1 MGKALRELLEHSRVV
16 WEAFIIE
23 VKVHSLCPDLLH
35 PVNPTWADGKGT
47 GCWLVCRSKQAWPSP
62 GLMNYSLA
70 GLFSAFLKS

>member
-23 VKVHSLCPDLLH
+23 VEVHALCPDRLH
-35 PVNPTWADGKGT
+35 SVNPTWADSKVT
-47 GCWLVCRSKQAWPSP
+47 GCWLMCRSKQSRPSP